1 MEPSIVAINDL
12 VDGKFDKKDNDS
24 LFPKDRFHQI
34 LLIVVMDLKKP
45 SSEDLDIEL
54 VYFIQ
59 IAYFDLMF
67 MEMRQL
73 QEVAVVYIDMLR
85 TK

>member
-1 MEPSIVAINDL
+1 
-12 VDGKFDKKDNDS
+12 
-24 LFPKDRFHQI
+24 
-34 LLIVVMDLKKP
+34 MDLKKP